1 MHKVRD
7 GSLFTTLKYL
17 QQTIERKWL
26 LTNTSEEYQVS
37 QKSVRLCTDLPSCKR
52 TLFWDT
58 LYIELK
64 TIEGSYLAM
73 Q

>member
-1 MHKVRD
+1 MNGLGLNMQGSIIAVHKVRD

-37 QKSVRLCTDLPSCKR
+37 QKSVRLCNDLPSCKQ

-58 LYIELK
+58 L
-64 TIEGSYLAM
+64 
-73 Q
+73 